1 MLTTPG
7 VVSLSDPGASAF
19 RLGADCG
26 LRFFDHAPPADAS
39 ENDVSLVAR
48 FETPEGGLLLTGDIE
63 AEAEARLV
71 ERHGEA
77 LRTSVLKAPHHG
89 SRTSSTP
96 GFLGAVAPSVV
107 VFTTG
112 RDNRW
117 QFPREGI
124 RARYQRRGV
133 AEFDTGRQGLVRLIF
148 EADGPRLTP
157 FRDEGGGSGYRT
169 AGGNLIAR
177 NATPE

>member
-1 MLTTPG
+1 M
-7 VVSLSDPGASAF
+7 DPGASAF

-26 LRFFDHAPPADAS
+26 LRFLDHAPPADAS

-63 AEAEARLV
+63 AEAEERLV
-71 ERHGEA
+71 ERYGQA

-124 RARYQRRGV
+124 RARYQRRGI
-133 AEFDTGRQGLVRLIF
+133 AEFDTGRQGLVRLVF

-157 FRDEGGGSGYRT
+157 FRDAGGGSGDRP

>member
-1 MLTTPG
+1 MRLFVLTCTEQ
-7 VVSLSDPGASAF
+7 SYTSISDAVKREITQG
-19 RLGADCG
+19 
-26 LRFFDHAPPADAS
+26 
-39 ENDVSLVAR
+39 
-48 FETPEGGLLLTGDIE
+48 
-63 AEAEARLV
+63 LV
-71 ERHGEA
+71 ERHGAA

-96 GFLGAVAPSVV
+96 GFLGAVSPAVV

-133 AEFDTGRQGLVRLIF
+133 AEFDTGRQGLVRLVF
-148 EADGPRLTP
+148 EADGPRHTP
-157 FRDEGGGSGYRT
+157 FRHGGGGSGDRT